1 LRKRRSKIG
10 DQENRESK
18 ISERGSGSRE
28 YKKMAENRDWEK
40 RVDWIDGYIE
50 RIKPYVRVREADSLL
65 IKIPNQ
71 THKLNPQGLKLLKFL
86 FAGGRAVSVVE
97 KYPEEKREEIS
108 LDMYYFFRDLMA
120 ILKGCYN
127 EKEERRAV
135 EKKEF
140 ALGHNTLPV
149 LSEIAV
155 TYRCN
160 LACRFCYA
168 GCGCRKDEA
177 HPDLPAAEL
186 KEVLRM
192 IKEEAEVPSVS
203 FTGGEPLLRPE
214 VPELVAYAKS
224 LGMWANLI
232 TNGTLATAET
242 VKKLKGAGLD
252 SAQVSIEAGTARL
265 HDAIAAHQG
274 AFALTARGIENIMKA
289 GIRVHTNTTVSALNK
304 DKLEGI
310 LDFVKS
316 LGLDKFSM
324 NLLMP
329 VGSAGKNFD
338 ETFVSYS
345 EAGPLVE
352 RIKEMADKRGLEF
365 MWYSP
370 TPICIFNPI
379 TRGLGNKG
387 CAACDGL
394 LSVAPDGDVLPCSS
408 YPKPM
413 GNMLREKGRFK
424 EMWNRPELAWFREK
438 RFAHGKCRACGYL
451 AVCNGGCPLYWEKT
465 GYAELLAAA
474 EALQNEEAARAVY
487 AGAAPALLP
496 ERGASLKETL

>member
-1 LRKRRSKIG
+1 
-10 DQENRESK
+10 
-18 ISERGSGSRE
+18 
-28 YKKMAENRDWEK
+28 MNRDWKK
-40 RVDWIDGYIE
+40 RVDWIDGYVS

-86 FAGGRAVSVVE
+86 MDGGNAVSVVE
-97 KYPEEKREEIS
+97 KYPPEQREKVS

-120 ILKGCYN
+120 ILKGCYS
-127 EKEERRAV
+127 EREERKAV
-135 EKKEF
+135 EIKEF

-168 GCGCRKDEA
+168 GCGCRKDEE
-177 HPDLPAAEL
+177 HTDIPAEKL
-186 KEVLRM
+186 KDILTI

-214 VPELVAYAKS
+214 VPELVRHAKS

-232 TNGTLATAET
+232 TNGTLADAAT
-242 VKKLKGAGLD
+242 VEKLKEAGLD
-252 SAQVSIEAGTARL
+252 SAQVSIEAGSAPL
-265 HDAIAAHQG
+265 HDSIAAHPG
-274 AFALTARGIENIMKA
+274 AFKLTRRGIENFMKA
-289 GIRVHTNTTVSALNK
+289 GLRVHTNTTISALNK
-304 DKLEGI
+304 DSLEGI
-310 LDFVKS
+310 LDLVKS
-316 LGLDKFSM
+316 LGLKKFSM

-329 VGSAGKNFD
+329 VGSAGKNFED
-338 ETFVSYS
+338 TFISYT
-345 EAGPLVE
+345 EAGPLVD
-352 RIKEMADKRGLEF
+352 RVRGLADARGLEF

-370 TPICIFNPI
+370 TPLCIFNPI

-394 LSVAPDGDVLPCSS
+394 LSVAPDGDLLPCSS
-408 YPKPM
+408 YPKPL
-413 GNMLREKGRFK
+413 GNILKEKGNFK
-424 EMWNRPELAWFREK
+424 KLWNGEEFAWFRAK
-438 RFAHGKCRACGYL
+438 KFAHEECRACRYL

-465 GYAELLAAA
+465 GYAELLPAALACAA
-474 EALQNEEAARAVY
+474 EGRNQ
-487 AGAAPALLP
+487 
-496 ERGASLKETL
+496 

>member
-1 LRKRRSKIG
+1 
-10 DQENRESK
+10 
-18 ISERGSGSRE
+18 
-28 YKKMAENRDWEK
+28 
-40 RVDWIDGYIE
+40 VDWIDGYAA

-71 THKLNPQGLKLLKFL
+71 THKLNPQGVKILKFL
-86 FAGGRAVSVVE
+86 FEGGSAVSVVE
-97 KYPEEKREEIS
+97 KYPGAQRERVS

-120 ILKGCYN
+120 LLKGCYK
-127 EKEERRAV
+127 EREERKAV
-135 EKKEF
+135 ETKEF
-140 ALGHNTLPV
+140 ALGHNSLPV
-149 LSEIAV
+149 LSEIAL

-168 GCGCRKDEA
+168 ACGCRKDEQ
-177 HPDLPAAEL
+177 HPDLPAEDL
-186 KEVLRM
+186 KRILNI

-214 VPELVAYAKS
+214 IPELVAHAKG

-232 TNGTLATAET
+232 TNGTLATEET
-242 VKKLKGAGLD
+242 VKKLAGAGLD
-252 SAQVSIEAGTARL
+252 SSQVSIEAGHAL
-265 HDAIAAHQG
+265 EHDKIAGCPG
-274 AFALTARGIENIMKA
+274 AFERTLKGIENIMKA

-304 DKLEGI
+304 DRLEGI
-310 LDFVKS
+310 LDLVKS
-316 LGLDKFSM
+316 IGLKKFSM

-329 VGSAGKNFD
+329 VGSAGKNYD

-352 RIKEMADKRGLEF
+352 RVKDMAVKRGLEF

-379 TRGLGNKG
+379 TSGLGNKG

-394 LSVAPDGDVLPCSS
+394 LSVAPNGDVLPCSS

-413 GNMLREKGRFK
+413 GNLLRESGNFK
-424 EMWNRPELAWFREK
+424 KLWAREDFAWFRDK
-438 RFAHGKCRACGYL
+438 KFAHEKCRACQYL

-465 GYAELLAAA
+465 GYAELL
-474 EALQNEEAARAVY
+474 EAASAQGRT
-487 AGAAPALLP
+487 
-496 ERGASLKETL
+496 E